1 MMRSRLIW
9 DKDGRDWP
17 NRQASRF
24 VHAGG
29 LTWHVQI
36 AGSGPVMVLIHGTGA
51 ATHSWAG
58 LFPLLAR
65 DFTVVA
71 ADMPGHG
78 FTTRPAP
85 SHLSLPGMARSH
97 AALLHELQV
106 APELVVGHSA
116 GAAILIRMCLDG
128 MIAPRAVISLG
139 GALLPLDG
147 MTQRVFSP
155 LAKLMAALPHP
166 PYLFALRARYTSMVD
181 DLMKGTGSVLQPET
195 VELYRRLGTSP
206 QHVGSAIAMMANW
219 DLKPLRHDLPRL
231 APHLVL
237 ASGSNDRTIPPTVAR
252 KVHAM
257 VPGSELAIFDG
268 LGHLAHE
275 ERPEVVYAL
284 IRRVAGLPE
293 A

>member
-1 MMRSRLIW
+1 MRSRLIW
-9 DKDGRDWP
+9 DRDGRDWP

-36 AGSGPVMVLIHGTGA
+36 AGQGPVIFLIHGTGA
-51 ATHSWAG
+51 STHSWAG

-78 FTTRPAP
+78 FTTRPAS

-97 AALLHELQV
+97 AALLRELGLDPV
-106 APELVVGHSA
+106 WVVGHSA
-116 GAAILIRMCLDG
+116 GAAILARMSLDA
-128 MIAPRAVISLG
+128 MITPRAVVSLG

-147 MTQRVFSP
+147 LTQRVFSP

-181 DLMKGTGSVLQPET
+181 DLMTGTGSVLPPET
-195 VELYRRLGTSP
+195 IELYRRLGTSP
-206 QHVGSAIAMMANW
+206 QHVGAAIAMMAHW

-231 APHLVL
+231 GPHLVL
-237 ASGSNDRTIPPTVAR
+237 ATGANDRTIPPSIAR
-252 KVHAM
+252 KVHAL
-257 VPGSELAIFDG
+257 VPGSELAVFDG

-275 ERPEVVYAL
+275 ERPDLVVAL

-293 A
+293 

>member
-1 MMRSRLIW
+1 MHNRLIW
-9 DKDGRDWP
+9 DRHGHDWP

-36 AGSGPVMVLIHGTGA
+36 AGSGPVLLLVHGTGA

-78 FTTRPAP
+78 FTTRPP
-85 SHLSLPGMARSH
+85 SSHLSLPGMARSH
-97 AALLHELQV
+97 AALLRELGLDPV
-106 APELVVGHSA
+106 LVVGHSA
-116 GAAILIRMCLDG
+116 GAAILARMCLDG
-128 MIAPRAVISLG
+128 MITPRTLISLG

-147 MTQRVFSP
+147 LTQKVFSP
-155 LAKLMAALPHP
+155 LAKLMAALPHT

-181 DLMKGTGSVLQPET
+181 DLMKGTGSVLDPQTIEF
-195 VELYRRLGTSP
+195 YRRLGTSP
-206 QHVGSAIAMMANW
+206 QHVGSAIAMMAHW
-219 DLKPLRHDLPRL
+219 DLTPLRLDLPRL
-231 APHLVL
+231 GPHLIL
-237 ASGSNDRTIPPTVAR
+237 ASGSNDRTIPPVVAR
-252 KVHAM
+252 KVHAL
-257 VPGSELAIFDG
+257 VPNSELAIFDG

-275 ERPEVVYAL
+275 ERPELVLAL
-284 IRRVAGLPE
+284 IRRAAGLPE
-293 A
+293 